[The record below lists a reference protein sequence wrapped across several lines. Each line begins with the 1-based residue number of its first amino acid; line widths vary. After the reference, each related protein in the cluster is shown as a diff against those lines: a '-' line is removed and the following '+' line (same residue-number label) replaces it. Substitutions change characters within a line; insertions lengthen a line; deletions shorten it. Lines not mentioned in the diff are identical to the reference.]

1 MGKLEYGP
9 GVLFVVPLNVDG
21 YGLGLVVRANPR
33 GVMFGYFFGP
43 RRAQPPEV
51 SQVEQL
57 SGVDA
62 VLIGRF
68 GDLHLKQ
75 GKWPIIGPIPDWSQ
89 DLWPMPEF
97 VRTEP
102 IMGRSFRLR
111 YDDADPNLLLEE
123 VQVPPKEIVGGV
135 PDGLMGAGYVENKL
149 TRLLGE

>member
-9 GVLFVVPLNVDG
+9 GVLFAVPLNVGG

-62 VLIGRF
+62 VLVGRF

-75 GKWPIIGPIPDWSQ
+75 GKWPIIGPIPDWSR
-89 DLWPMPEF
+89 DRWPMPDF

-123 VQVPPKEIVGGV
+123 VQVPPTEIVGGV
-135 PDGLMGAGYVENKL
+135 PDSLMGAGSVENKL

>member
-1 MGKLEYGP
+1 MGKLKYGP
-9 GVLFVVPLNVDG
+9 GVLFAVPLNVGG
-21 YGLGLVVRANPR
+21 YGLGLIARANQQ
-33 GVMFGYFFGP
+33 GVLLGYFFGP
-43 RRAQPPEV
+43 ITTQPPEV

-57 SGVDA
+57 SGQDA
-62 VLIGRF
+62 VLVGRF

-89 DLWPMPEF
+89 ELWPMPEF

-102 IMGRSFRLR
+102 ITGRSFRLR

-123 VQVPPKEIVGGV
+123 VRVSPTEIVGGL
-135 PDGLMGAGYVENKL
+135 PDRLIGAGSVENKL